1 MKKKVRLSLSR
12 GKVLRAISKALLKYT
27 KGKNSLTLIFSDIQI
42 ISYTVK
48 LKKQSP
54 GI

>member
-1 MKKKVRLSLSR
+1 MKKKVRLSFQRKS
-12 GKVLRAISKALLKYT
+12 LRAISKALLKDT